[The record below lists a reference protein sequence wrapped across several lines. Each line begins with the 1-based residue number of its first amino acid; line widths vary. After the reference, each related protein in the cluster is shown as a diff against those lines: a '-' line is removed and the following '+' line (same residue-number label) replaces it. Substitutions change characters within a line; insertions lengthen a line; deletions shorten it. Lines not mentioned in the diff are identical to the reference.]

1 MINIVI
7 ADNNFIIRAGLRSVL
22 SQCEDYQIVAEVT
35 TNTELTEILQTF
47 DVDAVMMDY
56 TSEGFDLSVVN
67 RWARKAPAIKWIAIT
82 GSESGAV
89 MVGALRAGFQSYIKK
104 DCDFHEIIDS
114 VRETVDGARFFCG
127 KVLDQ
132 IKRENIN
139 VADLHIMDAHCD
151 GVVISDRELEVI
163 RYIAEGYTNNEIAE
177 HLFLSQHTVN
187 THRKN
192 IMSKLG
198 VNNTAAIVMYA
209 VKTKLVSPNK
219 YLFSGIQER

>member
-1 MINIVI
+1 MIKIVI
-7 ADNNFIIRAGLRSVL
+7 ADNNFIVRAGLRSVL

-35 TNTELTEILQTF
+35 NNVELNEALTVFE
-47 DVDAVMMDY
+47 VDTVLMDY
-56 TSEGFDLSVVN
+56 CADGFDLSVVN
-67 RWARKAPAIKWIAIT
+67 KWAKKVPQIKWIAIT
-82 GSESGAV
+82 GDESGVV

-104 DCDFHEIIDS
+104 ECDFHEIMDS
-114 VRETVDGARFFCG
+114 VRETVNGARFFCG
-127 KVLDQ
+127 KVLEQ

-139 VADLHIMDAHCD
+139 VEDLHIIDANCD

-163 RYIAEGYTNNEIAE
+163 RFIAEGYTNVEIAE
-177 HLFLSQHTVN
+177 RLFLSQHTVN

-192 IMSKLG
+192 IMAKLG

-219 YLFSGIQER
+219 YLFSGVQGH

>member
-7 ADNNFIIRAGLRSVL
+7 ADNNFLVRMGLRSVL
-22 SQCEDYQIVAEVT
+22 SQNAGIQIVAEVT
-35 TNTELTEILQTF
+35 NNSELSDALAVFE
-47 DVDAVMMDY
+47 VDAVMMDY
-56 TSEGFDLSVVN
+56 CSEGFDLSVVN
-67 RWARKAPAIKWIAIT
+67 KYARKVPRLKWIAIT
-82 GSESGAV
+82 GNESGAM

-114 VRETVDGARFFCG
+114 VQETVGGARFFCG

-139 VADLHIMDAHCD
+139 VEDLHIMETNCE

-163 RYIAEGYTNNEIAE
+163 RFIAEGYTNVEIAE
-177 HLFLSQHTVN
+177 RLYLSQHTVN

-192 IMSKLG
+192 IMAKLG

-219 YLFSGIQER
+219 YLFSAVQGH

>member
-1 MINIVI
+1 MIKIVI
-7 ADNNFIIRAGLRSVL
+7 ADNNFIVRAGLRSVL

-35 TNTELTEILQTF
+35 NNVELNEALAVF
-47 DVDAVMMDY
+47 EVDTVLMDY
-56 TSEGFDLSVVN
+56 SADGFDLSIVN
-67 RWARKAPAIKWIAIT
+67 KWAKKVPQIKWIAIT
-82 GSESGAV
+82 GDESGVV

-104 DCDFHEIIDS
+104 ECDFHEIMDA
-114 VRETVDGARFFCG
+114 VRETVHGARFFCG
-127 KVLDQ
+127 KVLEQ

-139 VADLHIMDAHCD
+139 VEDLHIIDANCD

-163 RYIAEGYTNNEIAE
+163 RFIAEGYTNVEIAE
-177 HLFLSQHTVN
+177 RLFLSQHTVN

-192 IMSKLG
+192 IMAKLG

-219 YLFSGIQER
+219 YLFSGVQGH

>member
-7 ADNNFIIRAGLRSVL
+7 ADNNFLVRMGLRSVL
-22 SQCEDYQIVAEVT
+22 NQNEGFQIVAEVT
-35 TNTELTEILQTF
+35 NNAELSDALAVF

-56 TSEGFDLSVVN
+56 CSEGFDLSVVN
-67 RWARKAPAIKWIAIT
+67 RYARKSPHVKWIAIT
-82 GSESGAV
+82 GDESGVV

-114 VRETVDGARFFCG
+114 VRETVGGARFFCG

-139 VADLHIMDAHCD
+139 VADLHIIDANCD

-163 RYIAEGYTNNEIAE
+163 RFIAEGYTNVEIADR
-177 HLFLSQHTVN
+177 LFLSQHTVN

-192 IMSKLG
+192 IMGKLG

-219 YLFSGIQER
+219 YLFSAVQSH

>member
-1 MINIVI
+1 MIKIVI
-7 ADNNFIIRAGLRSVL
+7 ADNNFIVRAGLRSVL

-35 TNTELTEILQTF
+35 NNVELNEALTVFE
-47 DVDAVMMDY
+47 VDTVLMDY
-56 TSEGFDLSVVN
+56 CADGFDLSVVN
-67 RWARKAPAIKWIAIT
+67 KWAKKAHQIKWIAIT
-82 GSESGAV
+82 GDESGVV

-104 DCDFHEIIDS
+104 ECDFHEIMDS
-114 VRETVDGARFFCG
+114 VRETVNGARFFCG
-127 KVLDQ
+127 KVLEQ

-139 VADLHIMDAHCD
+139 VEDLHIIDANCD

-163 RYIAEGYTNNEIAE
+163 RFIAEGYTNVEIAE
-177 HLFLSQHTVN
+177 RLFLSQHTVN

-192 IMSKLG
+192 IMAKLG

-219 YLFSGIQER
+219 YLFSGVQGH